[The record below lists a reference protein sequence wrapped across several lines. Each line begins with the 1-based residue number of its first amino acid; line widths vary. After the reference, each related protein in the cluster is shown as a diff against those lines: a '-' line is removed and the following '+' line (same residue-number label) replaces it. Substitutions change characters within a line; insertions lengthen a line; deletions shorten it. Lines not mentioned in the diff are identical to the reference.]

1 MQFRNEKNH
10 HIYSDKFQLRVLELN
25 QVELATEEDQKYQI
39 DRWAKLFKATTWE
52 DLHMIAEKDEYMSEA
67 AAEMY
72 KMNEDEIIREQC
84 LAREEYY
91 RYEKRTQKRLQRL
104 DEIEKEL
111 EEKSRVLEEKNH
123 ALAEKDHALAEKDH
137 VLAEQK
143 DQLDAYRKRMEDLEA
158 QLSKKV

>member
-1 MQFRNEKNH
+1 MIGTVTQCVVCSAIYIGILDFTLFREIPEFYACYKLMNEKNH

-52 DLHMIAEKDEYMSEA
+52 DLRMIAEKDEYMSEA

-91 RYEKRTQKRLQRL
+91 RYEKRTQKRL
-104 DEIEKEL
+104 EL
-111 EEKSRVLEEKNH
+111 
-123 ALAEKDHALAEKDH
+123 
-137 VLAEQK
+137 
-143 DQLDAYRKRMEDLEA
+143 
-158 QLSKKV
+158 